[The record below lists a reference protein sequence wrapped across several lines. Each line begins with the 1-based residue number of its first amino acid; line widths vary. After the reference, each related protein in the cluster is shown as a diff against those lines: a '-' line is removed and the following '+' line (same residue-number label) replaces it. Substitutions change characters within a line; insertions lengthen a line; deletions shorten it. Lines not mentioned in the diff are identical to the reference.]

1 MDEWLPAVLGC
12 TWGLLAAAR
21 PGATPRPAL
30 RAHRAHPRRPSAH
43 LVLALGVLA
52 IGVLVPLVNGEL
64 AASVWFVV
72 MDTVSAAAGA
82 AIGIVARRLQSAPLA
97 RPAPRRRIG

>member
-21 PGATPRPAL
+21 PGATPRPDL
-30 RAHRAHPRRPSAH
+30 RAHRRRPSSH

-52 IGVLVPLVNGEL
+52 IGLLVPLVNGEL
-64 AASVWFVV
+64 AAGVWFVLL
-72 MDTVSAAAGA
+72 DTASAAAGA
-82 AIGIVARRLQSAPLA
+82 AIGIVVRRLQSAPLA
-97 RPAPRRRIG
+97 RPAPRRRTN

>member
-21 PGATPRPAL
+21 PGALPRPGL
-30 RAHRAHPRRPSAH
+30 RAHRRRPSAH

-52 IGVLVPLVNGEL
+52 IGLLVPLVNGEL
-64 AASVWFVV
+64 ATSAWFVV
-72 MDTVSAAAGA
+72 MDTLSAAAGA
-82 AIGIVARRLQSAPLA
+82 AIGIIVRRLQGAPLA

>member
-21 PGATPRPAL
+21 PGATPRLA
-30 RAHRAHPRRPSAH
+30 RREHRRRPSAH

-52 IGVLVPLVNGEL
+52 IGLLVPLVNGEL
-64 AASVWFVV
+64 AVSVWFVA
-72 MDTVSAAAGA
+72 MDTISAAAGA
-82 AIGIVARRLQSAPLA
+82 AIGVVARRLQSAPLA